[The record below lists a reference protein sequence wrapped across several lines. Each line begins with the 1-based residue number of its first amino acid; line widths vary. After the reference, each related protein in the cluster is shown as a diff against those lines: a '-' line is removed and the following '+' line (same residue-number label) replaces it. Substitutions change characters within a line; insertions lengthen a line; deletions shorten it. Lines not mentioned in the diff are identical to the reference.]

1 MMLKI
6 QLTPMSILPQYI
18 KDTIE
23 KLRNRFNQY
32 QGVENERI
40 IMKHTGSLCVEC
52 PCLLAIDDTREMDYM
67 SHCRNVLEADTS
79 EIVEN

>member
-6 QLTPMSILPQYI
+6 QLTPMSILPQHI

-67 SHCRNVLEADTS
+67 SYCRNVL
-79 EIVEN
+79 